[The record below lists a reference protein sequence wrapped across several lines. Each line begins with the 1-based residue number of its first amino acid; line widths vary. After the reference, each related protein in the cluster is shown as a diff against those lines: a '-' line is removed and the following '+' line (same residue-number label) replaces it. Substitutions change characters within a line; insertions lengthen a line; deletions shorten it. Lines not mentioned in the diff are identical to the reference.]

1 MIDDTFNSN
10 LSDENYTSTAPR
22 EHEKPKEKVEEKKVE
37 EIIVCDSVNLE
48 QIKLSNG
55 LDMIREDTREN
66 IKTGNSLPPSAHHSM
81 IDDESNT
88 SHMTREEHSKQYR
101 E

>member
-10 LSDENYTSTAPR
+10 LSDENYISTAPR

-37 EIIVCDSVNLE
+37 EIEVGNSVNLE

-66 IKTGNSLPPSAHHSM
+66 IKTGNSLPGSALHSM

-88 SHMTREEHSKQYR
+88 SHMNREEHSKQYR